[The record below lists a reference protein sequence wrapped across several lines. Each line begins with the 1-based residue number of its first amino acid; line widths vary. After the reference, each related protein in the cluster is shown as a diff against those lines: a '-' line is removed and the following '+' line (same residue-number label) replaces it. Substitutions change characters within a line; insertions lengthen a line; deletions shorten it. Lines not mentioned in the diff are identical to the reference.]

1 MRKQFLTT
9 LFLIGIGA
17 LGYITYTLYWTVH
30 EQQLVVEQLK
40 NSIGTVYQTD
50 IPQNTA
56 MNPIFYRWND
66 LQPKVQD
73 TVVQIFP
80 NISQFNWLEPYKSP
94 NQMLA
99 TGSGFFIDDQGHIIT
114 NAHVVDQARS
124 VTIQI
129 PSFGKRRFEVEI
141 IGVSPDRDLA
151 LIKLTDEDKKALESS
166 LGTIK
171 YLPLSNSD
179 QVHRAEEIMALGY
192 PLSQQSL
199 KSTTGVVSGQEHIEG
214 HFMLQISAPINPGS
228 SGGPCLNMKGEVVGV
243 SRAGIYGGAQNVGYI
258 IPSNEVSL
266 FLKQLEAAPAI
277 NGVKLLRKPFIG
289 VFYCNATPAL
299 VQFLGNPQPGG
310 LYVVETYKGGPLQK
324 AGVLPGDMIY
334 EINGR
339 KIDNFGEMEGW
350 NKEDRINV
358 VDFVARLTIG
368 EKVNMVIYRKGV
380 KKNISFTF
388 NQCEVAAIRAMNPL
402 LEHIDYEIVG
412 GMVVMQLALN
422 HLPILLQVAPELSKY
437 MDFRNQME
445 PRLVV
450 THIFPDSMVFKSR
463 TFGPGTV
470 LKEINGKEV
479 KTLNDFRE
487 AVRSSTNN
495 DFLTIKTSENLFTV
509 LPWEKVIADE
519 PKLAKN
525 YLYSVT
531 PFMREFLTPTK

>member
-1 MRKQFLTT
+1 MRKQFFAT
-9 LFLIGIGA
+9 LLLVSLSA
-17 LGYITYTLYWTVH
+17 LAYITYTLYWMVQ
-30 EQQLVVEQLK
+30 EQQHIVEQLK
-40 NSIGTVYQTD
+40 NSVGNVVQSD
-50 IPQNTA
+50 IPQGAGSNVL
-56 MNPIFYRWND
+56 MYRWEE
-66 LQPKVQD
+66 LQPKLQD

-80 NISQFNWLEPYKSP
+80 NITQFNWLEPYKSP

-141 IGVSPDRDLA
+141 VGVSPDRDLA
-151 LIKLTDEDKKALESS
+151 LLRLTEEERKVLQDVMGS
-166 LGTIK
+166 IK

-179 QVHRAEEIMALGY
+179 HVHRAEEIMALGY

-199 KSTTGVVSGQEHIEG
+199 KSTTGVMSGQEHIDG
-214 HFMLQISAPINPGS
+214 HFMFQISAPINPGS
-228 SGGPCLNMKGEVVGV
+228 SGGPCLNLRGEVIGV

-258 IPSNEVSL
+258 IPSNEVAL
-266 FLKQLEAAPAI
+266 FLKQLEVAPI
-277 NGVKLLRKPFIG
+277 FNGVKLLRKPFIG

-299 VQFLGNPQPGG
+299 VEYLGNPQPGG
-310 LYVVETYKGGPLQK
+310 LYVVHTYKGGPLEK
-324 AGVLPGDMIY
+324 AGVVKGDMIY

-339 KIDNFGEMEGW
+339 KLDNFGEMEGW

-358 VDFVARLTIG
+358 VDFVSRLTIG
-368 EKVNMVIYRKGV
+368 EKVNMVVYRKGV
-380 KKNISFTF
+380 RKPISFIF
-388 NQCEVAAIRAMNPL
+388 NQCEVAAIRAMNPM
-402 LEHIDYEIVG
+402 LEHIDFEMVG

-422 HLPILLQVAPELSKY
+422 HLPQLLQVAPELAKY

-463 TFGPGTV
+463 TFGPGTI

-479 KTLNDFRE
+479 KTLDEFRN
-487 AVRSSTNN
+487 AVTLSKNT
-495 DFLTIKTSENLFTV
+495 DYLTIKTSEDLFTV
-509 LPWEKVIADE
+509 LPWQRVVSDE

-525 YLYSVT
+525 YLYNIT
-531 PFMREFLTPTK
+531 PFMREFLTK

>member
-1 MRKQFLTT
+1 MRKQFFAT
-9 LFLIGIGA
+9 LFLVCMGA

-30 EQQLVVEQLK
+30 EQQFVVEQLK
-40 NSIGTVYQTD
+40 NSIGTIAQTD
-50 IPQNTA
+50 VPQSSPVNNA
-56 MNPIFYRWND
+56 IYRWND
-66 LQPKVQD
+66 LQPKLQD

-80 NISQFNWLEPYKSP
+80 NIVQFNWLEPYKSP

-129 PSFGKRRFEVEI
+129 PSFGKRRFEVDI

-151 LIKLTDEDKKALESS
+151 LLKLKDEEKKALEDS
-166 LGTIK
+166 LGSIK
-171 YLPLSNSD
+171 FLPLSNSD

-199 KSTTGVVSGQEHIEG
+199 KSTTGVVSGQEHLEG

-228 SGGPCLNMKGEVVGV
+228 SGGPCLNMKGEVIGV

-258 IPSNEVSL
+258 IPSNEVAL
-266 FLKQLEAAPAI
+266 FLKQLEAAPI
-277 NGVKLLRKPFIG
+277 VNGVKLLRKPFIG

-299 VQFLGNPQPGG
+299 TQFLGNPLPGG

-334 EINGR
+334 EINGC
-339 KIDNFGEMEGW
+339 KLDNFGEMEGW
-350 NKEDRINV
+350 NKEDRMTV

-368 EKVNMVIYRKGV
+368 EKVNMVIYRKGT

-388 NQCEVAAIRAMNPL
+388 NQSEVAAIRAMNAM
-402 LEHIDYEIVG
+402 LEPIDFEIVG

-422 HLPILLQVAPELSKY
+422 HLPSLIQVAPDLAKY

-450 THIFPDSMVFKSR
+450 THIFPDSAIFKSR
-463 TFGPGTV
+463 TFGPGTI
-470 LKEINGKEV
+470 LKEVNGKEV
-479 KTLNDFRE
+479 KTLDEFRE
-487 AVRSSTNN
+487 AVKLSIQNN
-495 DFLTIKTSENLFTV
+495 YLTLKTSENLFTV
-509 LPWEKVIADE
+509 LLWDKVVQDE
-519 PKLAKN
+519 PKLAKY
-525 YLYSVT
+525 YLYTIT
-531 PFMREFLTPTK
+531 PFMKEFLAVQK